1 MHLQNISKHDVLCQP
16 INNSLNEQEY
26 PEELSDSQ
34 SLVIILIDVDRQ
46 TYWIEYESLAN
57 GDGVGAKEDETWSF
71 HFEIDALK
79 SDYLDR
85 KERNKE

>member
-1 MHLQNISKHDVLCQP
+1 M
-16 INNSLNEQEY
+16 
-26 PEELSDSQ
+26 
-34 SLVIILIDVDRQ
+34 DRQ

-57 GDGVGAKEDETWSF
+57 GDGVGGKEDETWSF

-85 KERNKE
+85 KERNKEKNAQRNRCNFHPKGLVGEICIHFNYND